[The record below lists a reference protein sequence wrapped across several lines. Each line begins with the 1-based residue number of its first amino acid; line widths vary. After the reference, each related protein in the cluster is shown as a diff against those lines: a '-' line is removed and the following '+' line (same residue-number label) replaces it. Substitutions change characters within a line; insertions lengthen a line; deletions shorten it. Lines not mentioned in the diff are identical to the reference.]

1 MQIKILFAFTGEP
14 QNLINQIHFNTFGGS
29 SYPGKLIIRYL
40 FFCLPMAGEGGRGQ
54 SYSCESL
61 VEVVYVKWPN
71 LFSAFNMMSDWI
83 RWFSFTEGV
92 RGFCCWF
99 LMMIFM
105 DLLAFFLLSFATTMA
120 SQNQGLPGFLGI
132 RYTGA
137 FKIWYTVY
145 CSLNTGMRYVTF
157 FEFQV

>member
-40 FFCLPMAGEGGRGQ
+40 FFCLPMAGGVGGRGQ

-92 RGFCCWF
+92 RGFCC
-99 LMMIFM
+99 
-105 DLLAFFLLSFATTMA
+105 
-120 SQNQGLPGFLGI
+120 
-132 RYTGA
+132 
-137 FKIWYTVY
+137 
-145 CSLNTGMRYVTF
+145 
-157 FEFQV
+157 

>member
-40 FFCLPMAGEGGRGQ
+40 FFCLPMAGEGGGEGQ

-92 RGFCCWF
+92 RGFCC
-99 LMMIFM
+99 
-105 DLLAFFLLSFATTMA
+105 
-120 SQNQGLPGFLGI
+120 
-132 RYTGA
+132 
-137 FKIWYTVY
+137 
-145 CSLNTGMRYVTF
+145 
-157 FEFQV
+157 

>member
-40 FFCLPMAGEGGRGQ
+40 FFCLPVNKKGV
-54 SYSCESL
+54 L

-92 RGFCCWF
+92 RGFCC
-99 LMMIFM
+99 
-105 DLLAFFLLSFATTMA
+105 
-120 SQNQGLPGFLGI
+120 
-132 RYTGA
+132 
-137 FKIWYTVY
+137 
-145 CSLNTGMRYVTF
+145 
-157 FEFQV
+157 

>member
-40 FFCLPMAGEGGRGQ
+40 FFCLPMAGEGQ

-71 LFSAFNMMSDWI
+71 LFSVFNMMSDWI

-99 LMMIFM
+99 LMMIFHG
-105 DLLAFFLLSFATTMA
+105 LACIFLLSFATTMA
-120 SQNQGLPGFLGI
+120 SQNQGWQGFLGI

-137 FKIWYTVY
+137 FKIGYTVY
-145 CSLNTGMRYVTF
+145 CSLNTGIRYITF